1 MTTTVTVQ
9 VAGHKVLVTERQVT
23 EGQEGHNVNEN
34 EVILERQGQTGTF
47 YCVHGINSLVIKELD
62 EASVTEEFLKTGGSA
77 RPITDEDIART
88 NNAG

>member
-23 EGQEGHNVNEN
+23 EGQEGHNVTEN
-34 EVILERQGQTGTF
+34 EVTLERQGQTNTF
-47 YCVHGINSLVIKELD
+47 YVHGSNSLVIKELD
-62 EASVTEEFLKTGGSA
+62 EASVTVEFLKTGGSA